1 MMGRYRNEHFN
12 LCQLIAIVFMCR
24 VTCGCA
30 AVPDE
35 LEGLA
40 GQVLRGSDVQDS
52 KTSDSVSFIQPVED
66 KEVRQPVLFFLCEQ
80 LRANR

>member
-1 MMGRYRNEHFN
+1 MRKYRKELFN

-30 AVPDE
+30 AVPNE

-40 GQVLRGSDVQDS
+40 GQVLRASDDLQVS
-52 KTSDSVSFIQPVED
+52 KSVDSVSFVQPVED
-66 KEVRQPVLFFLCEQ
+66 KVVRKSV
-80 LRANR
+80 